1 MYRGMGA
8 VSTSLLDEARTI
20 FTDLGYEVSGDGEE
34 LRAERKWR
42 VVHVTTDSPAEANS
56 HGRLRCFV
64 ARAEAAQDRLD
75 ELLAYEP
82 DYDWAV
88 IAVSEDGY
96 DVLHPSAD
104 ILPAP

>member
-1 MYRGMGA
+1 MGA

-42 VVHVTTDSPAEANS
+42 VVHVTAAEPDEAAT

-64 ARAEAAQDRLD
+64 AREERAPDVLE
-75 ELLAYEP
+75 ELRTSEQ

-88 IAVSEDGY
+88 ISVSEDGHEI
-96 DVLHPSAD
+96 LHPSAD
-104 ILPAP
+104 VLPAP